1 VLSFYFQSARLL
13 TAVSARVLVPSVFC
27 FLRQQHREAS
37 AFWNINSG
45 AHFCSPSTPT
55 LVPLS
60 ACYTRNGAKIG
71 RLTLAS
77 LFWLPLQRCC
87 IYFAGAG
94 QPVLAPFYS
103 AGASVALAHP
113 LRWLAPFTALA
124 SSTRQRPRS
133 LFWPP
138 PQRQRLSHPS
148 AIVTPA
154 LEEPVLAPFSAPA
167 SGLRQRT
174 PHASVREA
182 YSGSL
187 LNASV

>member
-124 SSTRQRPRS
+124 SSTRQR
-133 LFWPP
+133 
-138 PQRQRLSHPS
+138 LSHPS